1 MGQRKIVFLGN
12 CQALALQWFWQRF
25 LAPRTGDLA
34 TVIDIAACDV
44 AKARLELSN
53 ADLIVEQVFDHSLE
67 IDVASEYAADKV
79 VRFPNVY
86 AIFYWPYTNQRHPRN
101 DEIGKGYDEGP
112 YPNELGDSFLNR
124 LILEHV
130 PADKAL
136 EIYLREDVSAR
147 ADRLLE
153 LNAEMQRKRD
163 EAAGMDVQSHI
174 ARHFRD
180 DHLFRTSAHPT
191 MRVFRLVAEGVFT
204 RLGYAKGLVEAAL
217 VAQRVSPFPRV
228 ALPIHPGVIR
238 HFGLRFATAETRY
251 PYFDEGHYTF
261 AEYVRRYMNFE
272 WNAALRD
279 ALQLAGRDPELAL
292 AQIEEASRHSPRSAT
307 AVRVKSDLL
316 IQKGDYPAAAAAAQL
331 ATTLEPDDVRNWLA
345 LSRARRL
352 TGVPELAEQA
362 LHSAVNLAPVD
373 AEVQT
378 EAAHL
383 AGSQGRWQAVAEE
396 ASLAVDI
403 EPGTAYFRASLSEFL
418 ARADAADETLAVT
431 NRLPRPQLSVP

>member
-1 MGQRKIVFLGN
+1 
-12 CQALALQWFWQRF
+12 
-25 LAPRTGDLA
+25 
-34 TVIDIAACDV
+34 
-44 AKARLELSN
+44 
-53 ADLIVEQVFDHSLE
+53 
-67 IDVASEYAADKV
+67 
-79 VRFPNVY
+79 
-86 AIFYWPYTNQRHPRN
+86 
-101 DEIGKGYDEGP
+101 
-112 YPNELGDSFLNR
+112 
-124 LILEHV
+124 
-130 PADKAL
+130 
-136 EIYLREDVSAR
+136 
-147 ADRLLE
+147 
-153 LNAEMQRKRD
+153 
-163 EAAGMDVQSHI
+163 
-174 ARHFRD
+174 
-180 DHLFRTSAHPT
+180 
-191 MRVFRLVAEGVFT
+191 
-204 RLGYAKGLVEAAL
+204 
-217 VAQRVSPFPRV
+217 
-228 ALPIHPGVIR
+228 
-238 HFGLRFATAETRY
+238 
-251 PYFDEGHYTF
+251 
-261 AEYVRRYMNFE
+261 MNFE

-383 AGSQGRWQAVAEE
+383 AGSQGRWQAAAEE

-418 ARADAADETLAVT
+418 ARVDAADETLAVT
-431 NRLPRPQLSVP
+431 NRASRLQLSVP